1 MAYKHKDCV
10 NSWIVSK
17 KKHPRYVQLMKSLQL
32 LFWLF
37 QEAKYVDFIN
47 VVYGEDA
54 DSYETAFCR
63 IKEYYK
69 QYPKFK
75 KRKLPRINGDCNMY
89 DIPPSQL

>member
-1 MAYKHKDCV
+1 MGYKHKDCV
-10 NSWIVSK
+10 DNWIVSK

-47 VVYGEDA
+47 VVYGGNK
-54 DSYETAFCR
+54 DSYDIAFYR
-63 IKEYYK
+63 IKAYYK
-69 QYPKFK
+69 QYPKLK

-89 DIPPSQL
+89 DIPLSQL